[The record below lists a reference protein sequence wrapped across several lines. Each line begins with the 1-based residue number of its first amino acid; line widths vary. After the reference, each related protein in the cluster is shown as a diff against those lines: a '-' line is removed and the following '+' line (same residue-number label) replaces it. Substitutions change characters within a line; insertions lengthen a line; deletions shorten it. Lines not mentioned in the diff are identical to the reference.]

1 MSANEP
7 WSFNYCRLAQ
17 LNSKR
22 SDPPGI
28 VCLARSCQ
36 IIHTACQG
44 KGMDK
49 PSLFKQNEQIP
60 KYNVPIF
67 ILNSFHFHFIF
78 HFLFRP
84 PLMLQWKPFL
94 FFSCCI
100 SLSSLFSAVT
110 FTHHTL
116 RMSTCFLFH
125 WVWCCQCFMTYSLIL
140 SHAEHQYL
148 IGDGS
153 KYSLGLLKDSVC
165 MHNKSICE
173 CICEYVVCWGKTA
186 YVLCC
191 LPVVKNKYCLCFL
204 QDTIFQ
210 SVGRQHKKHK
220 K

>member
-1 MSANEP
+1 
-7 WSFNYCRLAQ
+7 
-17 LNSKR
+17 
-22 SDPPGI
+22 
-28 VCLARSCQ
+28 
-36 IIHTACQG
+36 
-44 KGMDK
+44 MDK